1 MRIEE
6 IYKRNHTKRPFEI
19 QKITDAVL
27 KAMISIKVGTLEDA
41 EIIAEKV
48 KNKLLPEVNIL
59 SRNVQKLCGTFV
71 ELGHDYQILLAE
83 ETSLLV

>member
-27 KAMISIKVGTLEDA
+27 KAMISVKVGELNDA

-48 KNKLLPEVNIL
+48 ERKLLE
-59 SRNVQKLCGTFV
+59 RKL
-71 ELGHDYQILLAE
+71 
-83 ETSLLV
+83 

>member
-27 KAMISIKVGTLEDA
+27 KAMISVKVGTLEDA

-48 KNKLLPEVNIL
+48 KNKLLERKKIFLIINQTLKKYKI
-59 SRNVQKLCGTFV
+59 
-71 ELGHDYQILLAE
+71 
-83 ETSLLV
+83 